1 MRQAVLTFI
10 SAQVAAEK
18 DRDELMA
25 TFKALDKD
33 GNGILTREEM
43 KLGYAK
49 VFGQIQDVDAEV
61 ARIFKMI
68 DTNNSGEIDFSE
80 FLVAAA
86 AEYKEMSKKR
96 IEQTFRLFDL
106 DGNGYIDR
114 KELLQVLGAIEMT
127 DEEWKNLIDDVDK
140 DRDGKI
146 SIQEFADL
154 LTTKV

>member
-1 MRQAVLTFI
+1 MLTFI

-33 GNGILTREEM
+33 GNGILTREEL
-43 KLGYAK
+43 KAGYAK
-49 VFGQIQDVDAEV
+49 VFGHSQDVDGEV
-61 ARIFKMI
+61 NRIFKQI

-114 KELLQVLGAIEMT
+114 KELLQVLGAIEMS
-127 DEEWKNLIDDVDK
+127 DEEWKHLIDDVDK

-146 SIQEFADL
+146 SIAEFADL